1 MKQVNTESTV
11 DATERA
17 SLRNVLPII
26 ALGGS
31 LAAAPA
37 GALELG
43 ELTVESN
50 LGQPLRASIAY
61 ALAPNEMLSDRCVS
75 VSAGR
80 STGGLPGIGPNTVSI
95 TERAIVITG
104 KTAAR
109 EPMLGTRVTI
119 NCPYTPNLSREY
131 MLFVDPAG
139 VVAAQAATVSL
150 PAARPQAE
158 PQAAPAPKVATR
170 APVADTPIGQATRYQ
185 VQPGDTLSEI
195 VRRIENRS
203 MALWP
208 AVNAIFA
215 SNPDAF
221 IDNDPNKLKAGS
233 WLTIPSLDGTAPV
246 ISAVQATSEPA
257 TVSEPP
263 VTVDDAQATPV
274 AATAA
279 EPVTAYEPAESDAP
293 ADVPEEIGVSTDSTA
308 DLKPGDVVLDSLLPA
323 PAEIVDIPDTELEGP
338 QTTSSSPNVPTAII
352 STGARSEST
361 STLMWLVGGGL
372 AIIAALL
379 LFGRRVRRRFGSAA
393 VGPEAAG
400 RNVRQ
405 DDTAND
411 AAAVAEYDIDD
422 DSPTAENLALDAD
435 LEIGTGLQQGVDVV
449 VAQDFGFAATT
460 DLDIELPFEP
470 EATTTDSG
478 TDIIPPVTSNVESIL
493 ESEVLPED
501 DDYDMSVIMDATKMP
516 QPEDVTEHDL
526 KAVEVDSLD
535 EDQDGFTVNQESGYS
550 LLEQDY
556 EEELTA
562 TQALNLEIERAAAE
576 LAKDINETPDEEMTA
591 VLPDPGVDV
600 ADDAT
605 AEMPARDN
613 EATVEFE
620 ASYDPNDTNAVT
632 VNMSNEDKTAEMPV
646 ANDDET
652 VEMDVESGKVD
663 SGKS

>member
-1 MKQVNTESTV
+1 VKQVNTGSTV

-17 SLRNVLPII
+17 NLRNVLPLI

-158 PQAAPAPKVATR
+158 PQAAPAPEVATR
-170 APVADTPIGQATRYQ
+170 APVANTPIGQATRYQ

-246 ISAVQATSEPA
+246 ISAVQATNEPA
-257 TVSEPP
+257 AVSEPS
-263 VTVDDAQATPV
+263 VTLDDAQATPV

-279 EPVTAYEPAESDAP
+279 EPVTAYQPAEFDVP
-293 ADVPEEIGVSTDSTA
+293 ADAPEEIGASTDSTA

-323 PAEIVDIPDTELEGP
+323 PAETIDIPDTELEGP

-379 LFGRRVRRRFGSAA
+379 LFGRRVRRRFGSAP
-393 VGPEAAG
+393 VGPEAVG

-435 LEIGTGLQQGVDVV
+435 LEIGTGLQQGVDVD

-470 EATTTDSG
+470 LAPASTGD

-576 LAKDINETPDEEMTA
+576 LAKDLDETTGDEKTAIMPDHE
-591 VLPDPGVDV
+591 V
-600 ADDAT
+600 DAT